1 MALSTYAE
9 LESAITSWLKRA
21 DMATIIPDLI
31 TLGEDRIYRTLRV
44 RAMEEELSSTIANGV
59 IALPSDYVQLKFAY
73 IDSTSPKQ
81 WLEHKP
87 AEWIYRN
94 NPFREGHTG
103 VPKFIARER
112 SNFIFAPW
120 PAAAYSVKGVYYKR
134 LDPLSSAV
142 NTVFTD
148 HPGMW
153 LFGALV
159 ESAPYIHNDARL
171 AVWEA
176 KFNQVLAEANGEEF
190 QENSS
195 GSRLRM
201 TAEEMDTAGRVR

>member
-1 MALSTYAE
+1 MALTSYAE
-9 LESAITSWLKRA
+9 LQTAITSWLKRA
-21 DMATIIPDLI
+21 DMAAIIPDLI
-31 TLGEDRIYRTLRV
+31 TLGEDRIYRMLRV

-59 IALPSDYVQLKFAY
+59 IALPTGYVQLKFAY
-73 IDSTSPKQ
+73 IDSTSPKK

-94 NPFREGHTG
+94 NPYREGHTDI
-103 VPKFIARER
+103 PTYIARER
-112 SNFIFAPW
+112 SNFIFAPY

-134 LDPLSSAV
+134 LDPLATSV

-148 HPGMW
+148 HPGLW

-176 KFNQVLAEANGEEF
+176 KFNQVLAETNGEEF

-195 GSRLRM
+195 GSRLAM
-201 TAEEMDTAGRVR
+201 TAEGMDTAGVVR